1 MVIHSIYMTIKPLI
15 LFLIILFLSS
25 THFLIAQ
32 QEQDLSVLHIA
43 RYSNRI
49 GQTYCIDSVFPY
61 QFVESNKTK
70 GYHIAQIS
78 AGNKGIC
85 VLMNYGT
92 LPQDLLLSD
101 TLPVKDIEENWSSGF
116 RVSSL
121 AYANN
126 KWYCVMS
133 LDNGIIDQK
142 MIITKQF
149 PRNLIDSLWNIGLR
163 LSQIAYGNG
172 TWIIIMNRQMITSGQ
187 SYSISDTVPSTRNS
201 QNQSNGIW
209 PASVFDIGNSFIT
222 IKNGYTQSFDHRIM
236 KPDGNIRDTIQYLW
250 EQGYTIINM
259 CMARSSSEFLV
270 SRQNFRDSVY
280 ESIDLVSIP
289 KNNLE
294 IQQLDRFINR
304 TAPSYGAMLAIQKIA
319 AHFIVNNE
327 WQKAAEVYR
336 SYIPLMKGFESTI
349 KKSIGLLTDKEDSIQ
364 VINLGKT
371 INTIGAEWDPIPTPD
386 GKYLFMSVRDRIGGE
401 GRQDVFYAE
410 QKKDTLSIEQWDTP
424 LSVGPGVNTRNGEET
439 VDNVSADG
447 NTLLLSGTFP
457 GSYGRFDIYTAER
470 TENGW
475 DNLRQL
481 PKPINSEHHDESGCL
496 TSDGKA
502 LLFSSD
508 RPGAIG
514 NVFAPMNSRYHGGG
528 NGNMDIYICIK
539 SDTGWTNPINLGTT
553 INTPFSERSLF
564 LHPDGK
570 TLYFS
575 SDGHYGI
582 GGLDV
587 FKSTRLS
594 DTSWTQWS
602 EPVNLGRNINTV
614 QDDFSYK
621 ITVGGDTAYFAA
633 QNRIDGI
640 GDWDIYKVV
649 LPKHIRPQPV
659 ITIKGFVIDKSGKPV
674 KAMIVW
680 EDLKDGKSIG
690 SAQSN
695 PIDGSYIVVLPL
707 GKNYG
712 YYAKADGYFPVSA
725 NIDARKELKGN
736 SKQKNIIMY
745 PIGDTNSQ
753 EITLQL
759 TNVFFDYGKDNLQ
772 SSSFPEL
779 NRLSEILLKHRFH
792 FIKISGHTDDIG
804 SDTYN
809 LTLSLNRAKRVKQYL
824 VKKGIQSNFIEIIG
838 YGKSMPKVIGVTEE
852 ARIENRRVEISIK

>member
-1 MVIHSIYMTIKPLI
+1 MTIKPLI

-121 AYANN
+121 AYANS

-172 TWIIIMNRQMITSGQ
+172 TWIMIMNRQMITSGQ

-371 INTIGAEWDPIPTPD
+371 INTTGAEWDPIPTP
-386 GKYLFMSVRDRIGGE
+386 E
-401 GRQDVFYAE
+401 
-410 QKKDTLSIEQWDTP
+410 
-424 LSVGPGVNTRNGEET
+424 
-439 VDNVSADG
+439 
-447 NTLLLSGTFP
+447 
-457 GSYGRFDIYTAER
+457 
-470 TENGW
+470 
-475 DNLRQL
+475 
-481 PKPINSEHHDESGCL
+481 
-496 TSDGKA
+496 
-502 LLFSSD
+502 
-508 RPGAIG
+508 
-514 NVFAPMNSRYHGGG
+514 
-528 NGNMDIYICIK
+528 
-539 SDTGWTNPINLGTT
+539 
-553 INTPFSERSLF
+553 
-564 LHPDGK
+564 
-570 TLYFS
+570 
-575 SDGHYGI
+575 
-582 GGLDV
+582 
-587 FKSTRLS
+587 
-594 DTSWTQWS
+594 
-602 EPVNLGRNINTV
+602 
-614 QDDFSYK
+614 
-621 ITVGGDTAYFAA
+621 
-633 QNRIDGI
+633 
-640 GDWDIYKVV
+640 
-649 LPKHIRPQPV
+649 
-659 ITIKGFVIDKSGKPV
+659 
-674 KAMIVW
+674 
-680 EDLKDGKSIG
+680 GKS
-690 SAQSN
+690 
-695 PIDGSYIVVLPL
+695 
-707 GKNYG
+707 
-712 YYAKADGYFPVSA
+712 
-725 NIDARKELKGN
+725 
-736 SKQKNIIMY
+736 
-745 PIGDTNSQ
+745 
-753 EITLQL
+753 
-759 TNVFFDYGKDNLQ
+759 
-772 SSSFPEL
+772 
-779 NRLSEILLKHRFH
+779 
-792 FIKISGHTDDIG
+792 
-804 SDTYN
+804 
-809 LTLSLNRAKRVKQYL
+809 
-824 VKKGIQSNFIEIIG
+824 
-838 YGKSMPKVIGVTEE
+838 
-852 ARIENRRVEISIK
+852 